1 MNITEFKQLE
11 VVNLIDGKILGNIS
25 DFNINLTEGRI
36 EAIIVP
42 GNNRIR
48 TFFNNKDEY
57 IIPWSNIKKIGEE
70 VILVA
75 HESDFILED

>member
-1 MNITEFKQLE
+1 MNLTEFKQLE

-42 GNNRIR
+42 GSSKIR
-48 TFFNNKDEY
+48 TFFNNKEEY
-57 IIPWSNIKKIGEE
+57 IIPWANIKKIGEE
-70 VILVA
+70 VILVT
-75 HESDFILED
+75 HESDFILKD